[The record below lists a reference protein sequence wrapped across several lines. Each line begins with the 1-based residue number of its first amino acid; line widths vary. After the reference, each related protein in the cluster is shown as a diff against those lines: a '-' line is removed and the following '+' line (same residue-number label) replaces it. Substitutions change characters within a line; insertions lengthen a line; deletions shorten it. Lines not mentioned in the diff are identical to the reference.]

1 LLNYKEIGQR
11 ISNERQK
18 YDLTRE
24 QLAELI
30 DLSSTFL
37 GQVERGEKKM
47 GLEALMRLSET
58 LHVSVD
64 YLLKGQQQPTSQ
76 KSADD
81 LYGLII
87 NCSEKEITYFKK
99 MVKLTL
105 PYLNG
110 EA

>member
-1 LLNYKEIGQR
+1 MLNYKEMGQR
-11 ISNERQK
+11 ISNERRK

-47 GLEALMRLSET
+47 GLESLIRLSET

-64 YLLKGQQQPTSQ
+64 YLLKGQSQPTSQ

-81 LYGLII
+81 LYGLILK
-87 NCSEKEITYFKK
+87 CSEKEITYFKK
-99 MVKLTL
+99 IVKLSL
-105 PYLNG
+105 PYLNDG
-110 EA
+110 A

>member
-1 LLNYKEIGQR
+1 MLNYKEIGQR
-11 ISNERQK
+11 ISNERRK

-47 GLEALMRLSET
+47 GLEALIRLSEK

-64 YLLKGQQQPTSQ
+64 YLLKGQHQPTSQ

-81 LYGLII
+81 LYELIQ
-87 NCSEKEITYFKK
+87 NCSEKEITFFKK
-99 MVKLTL
+99 MVKLSL
-105 PYLNG
+105 PYLKG
-110 EA
+110 GA